1 VKDKS
6 PNSKE
11 ENETPTKTN
20 DEEVKENGANGT
32 KSETKETITPVVAK
46 LAAAGDESSDQV
58 DKTATLPASFKKKEV
73 ETGGKT
79 ETLPRNL
86 SRSTSFTNSCRN
98 WAKKKGLVKD
108 KSPNSKEENET
119 PTKTND
125 EEVKENGA
133 NGTKSET
140 KETITPV
147 VAKLAA
153 KKARAQFF
161 EEMYNSSGISV
172 SSSLTPEKPKRLCDM
187 NLPSPRIGP
196 GSPSMDKPKVEQIV
210 EMIEEKEKL
219 NRSND
224 SEANSSLNRSMEAEV
239 KREAV
244 VSPAKEVVEV
254 ATKVVDEVPIKEQD
268 DGSKTS
274 TEAASPKEEISE
286 EANIENWKDGKME
299 VNDDV
304 LEAAKEETEDV
315 IDTIEE
321 LQEALEEKKDI
332 EEVQEIL
339 EEKDIGDKGDSDG
352 LFVDTSNDA
361 SKAWQEA
368 KEEMLEKVEES
379 TMDQVEQVQVEESAM
394 DETLPSNSPLLQPE
408 ATMQTFESQQEE
420 NEAKEEVVE
429 EVGEVKDDLED
440 EQCSLEK
447 EEEGVEEKDNGENVI
462 SGGGEE
468 GETSDEEERDEEKE
482 SIEGEQ
488 QGGAL
493 GLRRE
498 LQSDDEEEEEKG
510 GN

>member
-1 VKDKS
+1 MGAK
-6 PNSKE
+6 NSK
-11 ENETPTKTN
+11 
-20 DEEVKENGANGT
+20 VKKGEKKG
-32 KSETKETITPVVAK
+32 
-46 LAAAGDESSDQV
+46 AAAGDESSDQV

-119 PTKTND
+119 PTKAND

-219 NRSND
+219 NRSID

-244 VSPAKEVVEV
+244 VTPTKEVVEV
-254 ATKVVDEVPIKEQD
+254 AAKVVDEVPIKEQD
-268 DGSKTS
+268 ESSKTS

-339 EEKDIGDKGDSDG
+339 EEKDIGDNGDSDG

-379 TMDQVEQVQVEESAM
+379 TMELVDQVDQVQVEESAM
-394 DETLPSNSPLLQPE
+394 DETLPSNAPLLQPE

-429 EVGEVKDDLED
+429 EVGEVKDDVED

-447 EEEGVEEKDNGENVI
+447 EEEEEEKDNGENVI
-462 SGGGEE
+462 SGGGE
-468 GETSDEEERDEEKE
+468 GQTSDEEERDEEKE

-498 LQSDDEEEEEKG
+498 LQSDEDDDES

>member
-1 VKDKS
+1 MGAK
-6 PNSKE
+6 NSK
-11 ENETPTKTN
+11 
-20 DEEVKENGANGT
+20 VKKGEKKG
-32 KSETKETITPVVAK
+32 
-46 LAAAGDESSDQV
+46 AAAGDESSDQV

-119 PTKTND
+119 PTKAND

-219 NRSND
+219 NRSID

-244 VSPAKEVVEV
+244 VSPTKEVVEV

-339 EEKDIGDKGDSDG
+339 EEKDLGDKGDSDG

-379 TMDQVEQVQVEESAM
+379 TMDQVDQVQVEESAM
-394 DETLPSNSPLLQPE
+394 DETLPSNAPLLQPE

-420 NEAKEEVVE
+420 CEAKEDVVE
-429 EVGEVKDDLED
+429 EVGEVKDDVED

-462 SGGGEE
+462 SGGGL
-468 GETSDEEERDEEKE
+468 GQTSDEEEKE

-493 GLRRE
+493 GLRKE
-498 LQSDDEEEEEKG
+498 LQSDEEEEMEKG

>member
-1 VKDKS
+1 MGAK
-6 PNSKE
+6 NSK
-11 ENETPTKTN
+11 
-20 DEEVKENGANGT
+20 VKKGEKKG
-32 KSETKETITPVVAK
+32 
-46 LAAAGDESSDQV
+46 AAAGDESSDQV

-119 PTKTND
+119 PMKAND

-196 GSPSMDKPKVEQIV
+196 GRPSMDKPKVEQIV

-219 NRSND
+219 NRSID

-244 VSPAKEVVEV
+244 VSPTKEVVEV
-254 ATKVVDEVPIKEQD
+254 ATKVVDEVPIKDQD
-268 DGSKTS
+268 DSSKTT

-339 EEKDIGDKGDSDG
+339 EEKDIGDNGDSDG

-379 TMDQVEQVQVEESAM
+379 TMDQVEVEESAM
-394 DETLPSNSPLLQPE
+394 DETLPSNAPLLQPE
-408 ATMQTFESQQEE
+408 TTMQTFESQQEE
-420 NEAKEEVVE
+420 CEAKEEVVE
-429 EVGEVKDDLED
+429 EVGEVKDDVED
-440 EQCSLEK
+440 EQCSMEK

-462 SGGGEE
+462 SGGGE
-468 GETSDEEERDEEKE
+468 GQTSDEEERDEEKE

-498 LQSDDEEEEEKG
+498 LQSDEEEEEKG

>member
-1 VKDKS
+1 VKMWAK
-6 PNSKE
+6 NSK
-11 ENETPTKTN
+11 
-20 DEEVKENGANGT
+20 VKKGEKKG
-32 KSETKETITPVVAK
+32 
-46 LAAAGDESSDQV
+46 AAAGDESSDQV

-119 PTKTND
+119 PTKAND

-219 NRSND
+219 NRSID

-239 KREAV
+239 KREEV
-244 VSPAKEVVEV
+244 VSPNKEVVEV
-254 ATKVVDEVPIKEQD
+254 AAKIVDEVSIKDQD
-268 DGSKTS
+268 DSSKTS

-339 EEKDIGDKGDSDG
+339 EEKDLGDKGDSDG

-379 TMDQVEQVQVEESAM
+379 TMDQVEVEESAM
-394 DETLPSNSPLLQPE
+394 DETLPSNAPLLQPE
-408 ATMQTFESQQEE
+408 TTMQTFESQQEE
-420 NEAKEEVVE
+420 SEAKEDVVE
-429 EVGEVKDDLED
+429 EVGEVKDDVED

-462 SGGGEE
+462 SGGGE
-468 GETSDEEERDEEKE
+468 GQTSDEEERDEEKE

-498 LQSDDEEEEEKG
+498 LQSDDDEEEEG

>member
-1 VKDKS
+1 MGAK
-6 PNSKE
+6 NSK
-11 ENETPTKTN
+11 
-20 DEEVKENGANGT
+20 VKKGEKKG
-32 KSETKETITPVVAK
+32 
-46 LAAAGDESSDQV
+46 AAAGDESSDQV

-119 PTKTND
+119 PTKAND

-219 NRSND
+219 NRSID

-244 VSPAKEVVEV
+244 VSPTKEVVEV
-254 ATKVVDEVPIKEQD
+254 ATKVGNEVPIKDQD
-268 DGSKTS
+268 DSSKTS

-339 EEKDIGDKGDSDG
+339 EEKDIGDNGDSDG

-379 TMDQVEQVQVEESAM
+379 TMDQVDQVEESVM
-394 DETLPSNSPLLQPE
+394 DETLPSNAPLLQPE

-429 EVGEVKDDLED
+429 EVGEVKDDVED

-447 EEEGVEEKDNGENVI
+447 EEEEEKDNGENVI
-462 SGGGEE
+462 SGGGE
-468 GETSDEEERDEEKE
+468 GQTSDEEERDEEKE

-498 LQSDDEEEEEKG
+498 LQSDEDDDES